1 MAYGHTVTNEQIP
14 LFAQEATQRT
24 VRRKGI
30 PMVRIAMVKEGKLPC
45 YNTRVNSSAVAH
57 EILRTYLDDVDREY
71 FLVIMLDRK
80 NHALA
85 VNVVS
90 IGSLTGSLAHPRE
103 TFKPAILCNAA
114 AIICG
119 HNHPSGDPQPSQ
131 EDRVLTKRL
140 KEAGELLGIHFLDHV
155 VLGCNGRYFS
165 FADENWL

>member
-1 MAYGHTVTNEQIP
+1 MVYQQTATSEQIT
-14 LFAQEATQRT
+14 LFSQETPT
-24 VRRKGI
+24 PTRRKGI
-30 PMVRIAMVKEGKLPC
+30 PIVRIAMVKEGKLPC
-45 YNTRVNSSAVAH
+45 YNTRVHSSAVAH

-103 TFKPAILCNAA
+103 TFKAAILSNAA

-140 KEAGELLGIHFLDHV
+140 KEAGDLLGINLLDHV
-155 VLGCNGRYFS
+155 VLGCEGRYFS
-165 FADENWL
+165 FADAGIL

>member
-1 MAYGHTVTNEQIP
+1 MGYGRTACSEQTSLFTQGTPTPTRKKEIP
-14 LFAQEATQRT
+14 
-24 VRRKGI
+24 I
-30 PMVRIAMVKEGKLPC
+30 VRIAMVKEGKLPC
-45 YNTRVNSSAVAH
+45 YNTRVHSSAVAH
-57 EILRTYLDDVDREY
+57 DILRTYLDDVDREY

-103 TFKPAILCNAA
+103 TFKAAILSNAA

-140 KEAGELLGIHFLDHV
+140 KAAGELLGINLLDHV

-165 FADENWL
+165 FADAGIL